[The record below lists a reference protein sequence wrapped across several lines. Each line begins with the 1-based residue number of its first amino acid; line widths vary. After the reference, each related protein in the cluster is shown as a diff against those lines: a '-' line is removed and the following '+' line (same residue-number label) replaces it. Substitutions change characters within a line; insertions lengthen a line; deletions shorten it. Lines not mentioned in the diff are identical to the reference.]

1 MSVAT
6 LGTNLWQEVKEE
18 GLNEVGYRSSLVKNF
33 WADQTKLL
41 HTLRSIYVNQQRQV
55 HTGQA
60 NVDELLNAFASSTRL
75 HIGHD
80 FASAS
85 HNAIR
90 HHGRPVLEL
99 IGATPCSGKTQLLYH
114 LIGLSLLPSKYEDVS
129 LGGNGTVVILL
140 DLGTRFSLLRLEK
153 VMVTHVQ
160 SQFDKRSET
169 FSRNSVESMVRTSL
183 DHLHVFRP
191 QTSLSLL
198 ATLSNMQNY
207 LFNTACHVSANRRVG
222 SIVLHNVDAFLWQ
235 DRLEDA
241 EDQTHDTAAPQN
253 AGLLPGR
260 FRDLVAHV
268 RRLQAS
274 LSCCVIATSSAL
286 STTSYTRIDGQVV
299 PVLRSHL
306 PNSWRSFVT
315 VRLIVQRDSVRKIP
329 LGICAAEAAAEA
341 GQRREAVEKS
351 VFSARL
357 DWSESDVWREETRSV
372 IKAMDDVGDFLFRI
386 TTSGVDF
393 DINIQA

>member
-1 MSVAT
+1 MSAAT
-6 LGTNLWQEVKEE
+6 LGTNLLQEVKEE
-18 GLNEVGYRSSLVKNF
+18 GLNE
-33 WADQTKLL
+33 LL
-41 HTLRSIYVNQQRQV
+41 HTLRSVYENQARQA

-60 NVDELLNAFASSTRL
+60 NVDELLNAFASSNRY

-90 HHGRPVLEL
+90 RHPRPVLEL

-114 LIGLSLLPSKYEDVS
+114 LIGLSLLPSRYEDVS

-140 DLGTRFSLLRLEK
+140 DLEIRFSLLRLEK

-160 SQFDKRSET
+160 SQLDKRSET
-169 FSRNSVESMVRTSL
+169 ASRSSVESMVRTSL
-183 DHLHVFRP
+183 KHLHVFRP

-198 ATLSNMQNY
+198 ATLSNLQNY
-207 LFNTACHVSANRRVG
+207 LFNTVCHVSANRSVG
-222 SIVLHNVDAFLWQ
+222 SIILHNVDAFLWQ

-241 EDQTHDTAAPQN
+241 EDQTHNTAAPQTG
-253 AGLLPGR
+253 GLLPGR

-286 STTSYTRIDGQVV
+286 STTSYTRIDDQVV

-315 VRLIVQRDSVRKIP
+315 VRLIVQRDPVQKFP
-329 LGICAAEAAAEA
+329 LGICAEAAAEA
-341 GQRREAVEKS
+341 GQRREAVEKN

-357 DWSESDVWREETRSV
+357 DWSESDIWREETRSV
-372 IKAMDDVGDFLFRI
+372 IKAMDDVGGFLFRI
-386 TTSGVDF
+386 TTSGVDL
-393 DINIQA
+393 DVNIQA